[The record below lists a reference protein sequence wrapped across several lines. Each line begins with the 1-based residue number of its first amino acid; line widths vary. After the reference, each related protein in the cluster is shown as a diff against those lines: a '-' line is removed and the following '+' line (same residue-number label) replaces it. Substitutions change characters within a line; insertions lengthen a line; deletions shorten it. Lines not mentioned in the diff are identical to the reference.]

1 MLNPSSYTTPRTT
14 GFAKLKE
21 VAQLMKLR
29 LSSLVVLSAGLSYLL
44 AVNSTT
50 FSFFSFTVLIIGGV
64 LVTGASNGFN
74 QIIERD
80 TDALMPRT
88 QDRPMPNN
96 RLSIFEA
103 LVWCTVMGLGGIF
116 LLWYFLNP
124 LSGILATLALLLYV
138 IVYTPMKK
146 ISPWAVFI
154 GAFPG
159 AIPPMLG
166 WVAATG
172 DFGLIP
178 GILFLVQFVWQFP
191 HFWSIAWLSYDAY
204 NKAGFYLLP
213 MQGGKTKSNALATLI
228 VTALMI
234 PTGILPTLIGLTGN
248 ISFVIAVLFGSW
260 FTYKAYSFYI
270 SCDDKDARKLMFA
283 SFLYLP
289 LIQIIY
295 VLDKI

>member
-1 MLNPSSYTTPRTT
+1 
-14 GFAKLKE
+14 
-21 VAQLMKLR
+21 MKLR

-50 FSFFSFTVLIIGGV
+50 FSFFAFTILIIGGV

-88 QDRPMPNN
+88 KDRPMPND
-96 RLSIFEA
+96 RLSVIEA
-103 LVWCTVMGLGGIF
+103 LVWCTILGLGGIF

-124 LSGILATLALLLYV
+124 LSGVLATLALLLYV
-138 IVYTPMKK
+138 IVYTPLKK
-146 ISPWAVFI
+146 ISPWAVFV

-172 DFGLIP
+172 EFGLVP
-178 GILFLVQFVWQFP
+178 GVLFFVQFVWQFP
-191 HFWSIAWLSYDAY
+191 HFWSIGWLSHDAY
-204 NKAGFYLLP
+204 KNAGFYLLP
-213 MQGGKTKSNALATLI
+213 FKGGKVKNNALATLI
-228 VTALMI
+228 LSALMI
-234 PTGILPTLIGLTGN
+234 PTGALPAIIGVTGN
-248 ISFVIAVLFGSW
+248 ISMIAAFILGIW
-260 FTYKAYSFYI
+260 FTFKALKFYA
-270 SCDDKDARKLMFA
+270 SCEDKDARKLMFA
-283 SFLYLP
+283 TFLYLP